1 MVVLA
6 SVFIFLGLVFLLIAA
21 IGMVR
26 LPDVYTRSHAVGLT
40 DTWGAFFMLLGLA
53 LYQGFSLNAVKI
65 LVVLILLLF
74 SRYCHFPCHCSCSTS
89 LRAETL
95 VKGARMIFSFEI
107 FLLLLLVIT
116 AGAAILVKDLISAV
130 LILGSYSFFLAIV
143 WAWFGAVDVA
153 FVESVV
159 GAGLATVFFLL
170 TLFVTAPKDTRIHP
184 PSPPWTALI
193 GLPLLGLLLLYAA
206 SDLPKFGD
214 PASPASVHVSPV
226 YLENSMEDTLTPNVV
241 TSVLMDYRAFDTL
254 IETVVIFTAGI
265 ACALLLR
272 RNRT

>member
-1 MVVLA
+1 
-6 SVFIFLGLVFLLIAA
+6 
-21 IGMVR
+21 
-26 LPDVYTRSHAVGLT
+26 
-40 DTWGAFFMLLGLA
+40 
-53 LYQGFSLNAVKI
+53 
-65 LVVLILLLF
+65 
-74 SRYCHFPCHCSCSTS
+74 
-89 LRAETL
+89 
-95 VKGARMIFSFEI
+95 MIFSFEI

-130 LILGSYSFFLAIV
+130 LILGSYSFFLAVV

-170 TLFVTAPKDTRIHP
+170 TLFVTAPKDTSIGHHA
-184 PSPPWTALI
+184 PSWAVLI
-193 GLPLLGLLLLYAA
+193 GLALLGVLLLYAA
-206 SDLPKFGD
+206 EDLPKFGD
-214 PASPASVHVSPV
+214 PASPANVHISPV
-226 YLENSMEDTLTPNVV
+226 YLENSLQDTQTPNVV